1 MRMEEF
7 AQLVLN
13 ETTRLLAE
21 KNMDCTATLTS
32 VIKSNDLVK
41 SGICIRRKD
50 SGMGPNLYLDKIY
63 PRFEAGEPI
72 SDLVEELIDVFIQ
85 SEHDA
90 QPDAED
96 FDLSFDKIKD
106 SLRVR
111 VVDTQANRKYL
122 QTVVHLEVPGTGLA
136 YVPEMRMDK
145 DGGFWSA
152 VITKAMAD
160 ANGYDHNDVMI
171 LAVNN
176 TVKCDPPKLM
186 YLSSAIFNYEDKDSN
201 LLGKDEPINSEP
213 LVLTSE
219 STEFGAYAML
229 QKPVLDFIAE
239 KVGPFHVLPSSR
251 HEAIIIPCSMDS
263 DENNLRMMVREANR
277 SVVSPDDFL
286 SDDIYVYS
294 EAEGLRR
301 CPEKILKEKT
311 QHAFVAER
319 NY

>member
-1 MRMEEF
+1 MGMEEF

-21 KNMDCTATLTS
+21 KGMDCTATLTS
-32 VIKSNDLVK
+32 VVKSNDLVK
-41 SGICIRRKD
+41 SGVCIRRKD

-72 SDLVEELIDVFIQ
+72 SDLVEELIDVFLQ

-186 YLSSAIFNYEDKDSN
+186 YLNSAIFNYEDKDSN

-239 KVGPFHVLPSSR
+239 KAYRSVKPGGVILFSISNGYIDVSNGAYTPIKGVYNP
-251 HEAIIIPCSMDS
+251 
-263 DENNLRMMVREANR
+263 ENNACNESETALNLGWMKESMLLHGCKEV
-277 SVVSPDDFL
+277 SVVDAE
-286 SDDIYVYS
+286 S
-294 EAEGLRR
+294 E
-301 CPEKILKEKT
+301 ILLISKK
-311 QHAFVAER
+311 
-319 NY
+319 

>member
-21 KNMDCTATLTS
+21 KGMDCTAPLTS
-32 VIKSNDLVK
+32 VVK
-41 SGICIRRKD
+41 SGVCIRRKD

-72 SDLVEELIDVFIQ
+72 ADLVEELIDVFLQ

-96 FDLSFDKIKD
+96 FDMSFDKIKD

-145 DGGFWSA
+145 NGGFWSA

-160 ANGYDHNDVMI
+160 ANGYASPVG
-171 LAVNN
+171 AVN
-176 TVKCDPPKLM
+176 L
-186 YLSSAIFNYEDKDSN
+186 
-201 LLGKDEPINSEP
+201 
-213 LVLTSE
+213 
-219 STEFGAYAML
+219 
-229 QKPVLDFIAE
+229 
-239 KVGPFHVLPSSR
+239 
-251 HEAIIIPCSMDS
+251 
-263 DENNLRMMVREANR
+263 
-277 SVVSPDDFL
+277 
-286 SDDIYVYS
+286 
-294 EAEGLRR
+294 
-301 CPEKILKEKT
+301 
-311 QHAFVAER
+311 
-319 NY
+319 